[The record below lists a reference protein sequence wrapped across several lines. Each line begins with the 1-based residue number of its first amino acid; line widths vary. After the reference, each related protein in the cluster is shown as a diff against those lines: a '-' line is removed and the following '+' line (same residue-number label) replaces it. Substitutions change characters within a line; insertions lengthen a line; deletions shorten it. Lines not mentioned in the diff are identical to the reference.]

1 MIRGKHIT
9 EMQAISAKDRKVA
22 ERKRKRAAGLV
33 PMEVWILADKKSE
46 LKREIA
52 RLNSGDAK

>member
-9 EMQAISAKDRKVA
+9 EMQAKSAKDRKVA

-33 PMEVWILADKKSE
+33 PMEVWILADKKGE

-52 RLNSGDAK
+52 RLNGAKQ